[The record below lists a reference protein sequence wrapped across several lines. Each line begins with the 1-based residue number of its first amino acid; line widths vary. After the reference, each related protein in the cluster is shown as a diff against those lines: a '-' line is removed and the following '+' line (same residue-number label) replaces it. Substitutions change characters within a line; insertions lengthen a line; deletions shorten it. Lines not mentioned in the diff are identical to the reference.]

1 MDAGK
6 DQREE
11 GTTGGP
17 LSGLRVLDLTAVVLG
32 PFATQ
37 IMGDY
42 GAEIVKVESPSG
54 DLMRLNGVSLHRGM
68 SSIFLALNRNKKS
81 IALDLQKPDG
91 KAVLRRMIP
100 QFDVLVHNMRT
111 EAIERLGFGY
121 DAARALKPDIVYCA
135 ATGFDEDGPDA
146 GRPAFDDI
154 IQAGSGL
161 AAIASLGRATPDY
174 VASLIADKTTGMA
187 VVNAVLAALWHRART
202 GEGQYVEVPMLETM
216 ASFVLTEHLGGL
228 TFPDHLAPAGYAR
241 LMEGGRKPVRTSDG
255 AMAILP
261 YSAQHWRDFFTA
273 AGRPEI
279 AETYA
284 HEDRAKRNENNA
296 KLYAALQEIGPS
308 RSTAE
313 WMAICTECDVPA
325 TPLFALGD
333 LPEHPQ
339 LKAVGFFQ
347 SMDHPSEGPI
357 RVMRP
362 AAKFGSTP
370 AAIRSPAPL
379 LGEHSSAILAEAG
392 FSKGEIQRLRD
403 TQIITQA

>member
-1 MDAGK
+1 
-6 DQREE
+6 
-11 GTTGGP
+11 
-17 LSGLRVLDLTAVVLG
+17 
-32 PFATQ
+32 
-37 IMGDY
+37 
-42 GAEIVKVESPSG
+42 
-54 DLMRLNGVSLHRGM
+54 MR
-68 SSIFLALNRNKKS
+68 I
-81 IALDLQKPDG
+81 
-91 KAVLRRMIP
+91 
-100 QFDVLVHNMRT
+100 

-121 DAARALKPDIVYCA
+121 AAVKALKPDIVYCA

-161 AAIASLGRATPDY
+161 AAIASLGRDAPDY

-187 VVNAVLAALWHRART
+187 VVNAVLAALWHCART

-216 ASFVLTEHLGGL
+216 TGFVLTEHLGGL
-228 TFPDHLAPAGYAR
+228 TFPDHPAPAGYAR

-261 YSAQHWRDFFTA
+261 YSAAHWRDFFNA

-279 AETYA
+279 AEAYA
-284 HEDRAKRNENNA
+284 HEDRARRNENNA
-296 KLYAALQEIGPS
+296 KLYAALQEIGPT
-308 RSTAE
+308 RSTAA
-313 WMAICTECDVPA
+313 WMTICMACDVPA
-325 TPLFALGD
+325 TPLWALAD

-347 SMDHPSEGPI
+347 PMDHPSEGPI

-362 AAKFGSTP
+362 AAKFAATA

-379 LGEHSSAILAEAG
+379 LGQHSSAILRDAG
-392 FSKGEIQRLRD
+392 FSADEIELLVAQ
-403 TQIITQA
+403 QIVREASAHE